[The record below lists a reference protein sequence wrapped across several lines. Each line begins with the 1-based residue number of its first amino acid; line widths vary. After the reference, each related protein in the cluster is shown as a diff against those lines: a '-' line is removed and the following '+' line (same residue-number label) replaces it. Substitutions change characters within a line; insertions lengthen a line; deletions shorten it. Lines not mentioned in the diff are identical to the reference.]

1 MFEDSLIESG
11 GRLKTKRGVTTVIS
25 FTLQV
30 LLVGVLVM
38 IPLLFTEALPKQQL
52 MTFLV
57 APPPPPP
64 PPPPPAAVPIKIVK
78 QIQTDIVNGQLRTPT
93 KIPEKVQMIK
103 EDEAPP
109 PMAATGGVVGGVP
122 GGVPGGQMGGVIG
135 GIISSTP
142 VAVPKVATPQRV
154 RVSQGVSQG
163 LLIRKV
169 NPAYPPLA
177 RQARIQ
183 GTVVLQAEISKD
195 GTIENLRLV
204 SGHPMLAP
212 AAIEAVKQWRYK
224 PYFLN
229 GEPVAVETQVQVN
242 FTLSG
247 G

>member
-11 GRLKTKRGVTTVIS
+11 GRLRTKRGMTTTLS
-25 FTLQV
+25 FVLQAV
-30 LLVGVLVM
+30 FVGVLVL
-38 IPLLFTEALPKQQL
+38 IPLLFTEALPKGQL

-64 PPPPPAAVPIKIVK
+64 PPPPAAAPVHVVK
-78 QIQTDIVNGQLRTPT
+78 QVQTDIVNGQLRTPT
-93 KIPEKVQMIK
+93 KIPQKVQMIK

-109 PMAATGGVVGGVP
+109 EMSSAGVVGGVP

-142 VAVPKVATPQRV
+142 VAVPKVATPTRV
-154 RVSQGVSQG
+154 RVSQGVTQG
-163 LLIRKV
+163 LLIRKIQ
-169 NPAYPPLA
+169 PTYPPLA

-183 GTVVLQAEISKD
+183 GSVLLAAEISKD
-195 GTIENLRLV
+195 GSIENLHLI

-212 AAIEAVKQWRYK
+212 AAIEAVKQWKYK
-224 PYFLN
+224 PYILN
-229 GEPVAVETQVQVN
+229 GEPVEVETQITVN

>member
-11 GRLKTKRGVTTVIS
+11 GRLKTKRGVWTFLS
-25 FTLQV
+25 FV
-30 LLVGVLVM
+30 LEAVLVGVLVL
-38 IPLLFTEALPKQQL
+38 IPLLFTEALPKTQL

-64 PPPPPAAVPIKIVK
+64 PPPPAAAPVKIVK
-78 QIQTDIVNGQLRTPT
+78 QVQTNIINNQLRTPT

-109 PMAATGGVVGGVP
+109 PAMSAGVVGGVP
-122 GGVPGGQMGGVIG
+122 GGIPGGQMGGVIG

-154 RVSQGVSQG
+154 RVSQGVTQG

-169 NPAYPPLA
+169 QPNYPPLA

-183 GTVVLQAEISKD
+183 GSVLLQAEISKD
-195 GTIENLRLV
+195 GSIENLRLL

-212 AAIEAVKQWRYK
+212 AAIEAVKQWKYK
-224 PYFLN
+224 PYILN
-229 GEPVAVETQVQVN
+229 GEPVEVETQITVN

>member
-11 GRLKTKRGVTTVIS
+11 GRIKRSKWTTFVS
-25 FTLQV
+25 FFLQAI
-30 LLVGVLVM
+30 LVGVLIL
-38 IPLLFTEALPKQQL
+38 IPLIYTEALPTQQL

-64 PPPPPAAVPIKIVK
+64 PPPPPAAAPVKIQRAPETEV
-78 QIQTDIVNGQLRTPT
+78 VNGQLRTPT
-93 KIPEKVQMIK
+93 KIPEKVKMIK
-103 EDEAPP
+103 EEEAPP
-109 PMAATGGVVGGVP
+109 PSAAIGGVVGGVP

-154 RVSQGVSQG
+154 RVSQGVTEG
-163 LLIRKV
+163 LLLHQVK
-169 NPAYPPLA
+169 PTYPPLA

-183 GTVVLQAEISKD
+183 GQVVLEAVIAKD
-195 GTIENLRLV
+195 GTIQNLRLV
-204 SGHPMLAP
+204 QGHPMLAP

-224 PYFLN
+224 PYILN
-229 GEPVAVETQVQVN
+229 GEPVEVSTTITVN
-242 FTLSG
+242 FTLAG

>member
-11 GRLKTKRGVTTVIS
+11 GRLRTKRGATTVFS
-25 FTLQV
+25 FVLQV
-30 LLVGVLVM
+30 ALIGVLVLL
-38 IPLLFTEALPKQQL
+38 PLLFTEALPRPQL

-64 PPPPPAAVPIKIVK
+64 PPPPAAAPVKVVK

-93 KIPEKVQMIK
+93 KIPQKVQMIK
-103 EDEAPP
+103 EEEAPP
-109 PMAATGGVVGGVP
+109 PVMASSGVVGGVP

-142 VAVPKVATPQRV
+142 VAVPHVATPQRV
-154 RVSQGVSQG
+154 RVSAGVTNG
-163 LLIRKV
+163 LLVKRGQ
-169 NPAYPPLA
+169 PPYPPLA

-183 GTVVLQAEISKD
+183 GSVLLQAQISKD
-195 GTIENLRLV
+195 GTIEHLTLI

-224 PYFLN
+224 PYILN
-229 GEPVAVETQVQVN
+229 GEPVEVDTQITVN

>member
-11 GRLKTKRGVTTVIS
+11 GRLKTKRGTTTAIS
-25 FTLQV
+25 FILQI
-30 LLVGVLVM
+30 LLIGVLVL
-38 IPLLFTEALPKQQL
+38 IPLVFTEALPKQQL

-64 PPPPPAAVPIKIVK
+64 PPPPPAVEVKIVK
-78 QIQTDIVNGQLRTPT
+78 PRTTDLDNGQLRTPT
-93 KIPEKVQMIK
+93 AIPKKVQMIK

-109 PMAATGGVVGGVP
+109 AVGVAGVVGGVP
-122 GGVPGGQMGGVIG
+122 GGVPGGAMGGVLG
-135 GIISSTP
+135 GIISNAP
-142 VAVPKVATPQRV
+142 AVVPKAATPQRV

-163 LLIRKV
+163 LLVHQVK
-169 NPAYPPLA
+169 PAYPPLA

-183 GTVVLQAEISKD
+183 GTVVLQAVISKD
-195 GTIENLRLV
+195 GSIANLHLI

-212 AAIEAVKQWRYK
+212 AAIDAVKQWKYK

-229 GEPVAVETQVQVN
+229 GEPVEVETTINVN
-242 FTLSG
+242 FTLAG

>member
-11 GRLKTKRGVTTVIS
+11 GRLKTKRGVWTFLS
-25 FTLQV
+25 FV
-30 LLVGVLVM
+30 LEAILVGVLVL
-38 IPLLFTEALPKQQL
+38 IPLLFTEALPKTQL

-64 PPPPPAAVPIKIVK
+64 PPPPAAAPVKIVK
-78 QIQTDIVNGQLRTPT
+78 QVQTNIINNQLRTPT

-103 EDEAPP
+103 EEDAPP
-109 PMAATGGVVGGVP
+109 PVTSAGVVGGVP
-122 GGVPGGQMGGVIG
+122 GGIPGGQMGGVIG

-154 RVSQGVSQG
+154 RVSAGVTSG
-163 LLIRKV
+163 LLVRKV
-169 NPAYPPLA
+169 NPNVPPLA

-183 GTVVLQAEISKD
+183 GTVVLHAVISKD
-195 GTIENLRLV
+195 GSIENLTLV

-212 AAIEAVKQWRYK
+212 SATEAFKQGKYK
-224 PYFLN
+224 PYLLN
-229 GEPVAVETQVQVN
+229 GEPVEVDTEVQVN
-242 FTLSG
+242 FTLAG

>member
-11 GRLKTKRGVTTVIS
+11 GRLKTKRGVWTFLS
-25 FTLQV
+25 FV
-30 LLVGVLVM
+30 LEAVLVGVLVL
-38 IPLLFTEALPKQQL
+38 IPLLFTEALPKTQL

-64 PPPPPAAVPIKIVK
+64 PPPPAAAPVHVVK
-78 QIQTDIVNGQLRTPT
+78 QVQTNIINNQLRTPT

-109 PMAATGGVVGGVP
+109 PAMSAGVVGGVP
-122 GGVPGGQMGGVIG
+122 GGIPGGQMGGVIG

-154 RVSQGVSQG
+154 RVSQGVTQG

-169 NPAYPPLA
+169 QPNYPPLA

-183 GTVVLQAEISKD
+183 GSVL
-195 GTIENLRLV
+195 
-204 SGHPMLAP
+204 
-212 AAIEAVKQWRYK
+212 
-224 PYFLN
+224 
-229 GEPVAVETQVQVN
+229 
-242 FTLSG
+242 
-247 G
+247 